1 MLIVLKIRFN
11 EVKEKMSILVCLE
24 LMGYDK
30 FVEGRIWDCL

>member
-11 EVKEKMSILVCLE
+11 EVKEKMSILVYLE

-30 FVEGRIWDCL
+30 VVEGRIWDCL